1 MDKYSIAGISV
12 GYDAKY
18 DMLRSRSVPYISEDE
33 RPVQV
38 SITVDHNELE
48 KSLPEYPLLDIQTL
62 EYMRVGSLFYTA
74 LLDLGGFLL
83 HASAVVAD
91 GVAYCFSAP
100 SGTGKSTHTSLWL
113 DTFADKGA
121 YIIND
126 DKPAIKLVDGVPYV
140 YGTPFSGKYDIS
152 VNTAA
157 PLKAVC
163 FIERSQVNSIKR
175 ITPFKAATMILD
187 QTIRPD
193 DEARMDKLFEN
204 IEAVVTSVPSYVLS
218 CNISRDAAILAYNEM
233 SGKNAFETQN

>member
-1 MDKYSIAGISV
+1 MNIYSIADILV
-12 GYDAKY
+12 GYEPKY
-18 DMLRSRSVPYISEDE
+18 DMLRNRSMPYLCDGAQSAQVLIS
-33 RPVQV
+33 
-38 SITVDHNELE
+38 VDKNELE

-62 EYMRVGSLFYTA
+62 EYMQVGSHFYTA
-74 LLDLGGFLL
+74 LLDNGGFLL

-113 DTFADKGA
+113 DAFADKGA

-126 DKPAIKLVDGVPYV
+126 DKPAIKLVDGMPLVF
-140 YGTPFSGKYDIS
+140 GTPFSGKYDIN
-152 VNTAA
+152 VNTSA
-157 PLKAVC
+157 PLKAIC
-163 FIERSQVNSIKR
+163 FIERSEVNSIKK

-204 IEAVVTSVPSYVLS
+204 IEAVVMQVPSYVLS
-218 CNISRDAAILAYNEM
+218 CNISREAAILAYNEM
-233 SGKNAFETQN
+233 SGE

>member
-1 MDKYSIAGISV
+1 MNVYSIAGITV

-18 DMLRSRSVPYISEDE
+18 DMLRSRSVPYLCEGADSA
-33 RPVQV
+33 QV
-38 SITVDHNELE
+38 IIKIADNELE

-113 DTFADKGA
+113 DVFADKGA
-121 YIIND
+121 FIIND

-152 VNTAA
+152 VNTAV

-163 FIERSQVNSIKR
+163 FIERAETNSIKK
-175 ITPFKAATMILD
+175 ITPFKAATMLLKPTGIIL
-187 QTIRPD
+187 P
-193 DEARMDKLFEN
+193 ARQRSL
-204 IEAVVTSVPSYVLS
+204 
-218 CNISRDAAILAYNEM
+218 
-233 SGKNAFETQN
+233 